1 MDASAFIGVVVAVL
15 EQYRPQALTLVGLI
29 LADVVLGVA
38 VAVRSGQ
45 FQWRK
50 LADFY
55 RVQVLPSLIGWL
67 GVTLALYLV
76 TPAVLGGAADWL
88 NLVVA
93 NALWGTAVASV
104 GASALQSLT
113 ELRTSP
119 AVVPAG

>member
-1 MDASAFIGVVVAVL
+1 MDASAVFAVVAAVL

-38 VAVRSGQ
+38 VAVRSGA

-50 LADFY
+50 LGDFY
-55 RVQVLPSLIGWL
+55 RVQVLPSLIGWF
-67 GVTLALYLV
+67 GVTLAIYLV
-76 TPAVLGGAADWL
+76 TPSVLGGAADWL

-113 ELRTSP
+113 ELRAP
-119 AVVPAG
+119 VAVAAG

>member
-1 MDASAFIGVVVAVL
+1 MDASAFLGVVVAVL

-76 TPAVLGGAADWL
+76 TPAILGGAADWL

-104 GASALQSLT
+104 GASALQSVT
-113 ELRTSP
+113 ELRASP